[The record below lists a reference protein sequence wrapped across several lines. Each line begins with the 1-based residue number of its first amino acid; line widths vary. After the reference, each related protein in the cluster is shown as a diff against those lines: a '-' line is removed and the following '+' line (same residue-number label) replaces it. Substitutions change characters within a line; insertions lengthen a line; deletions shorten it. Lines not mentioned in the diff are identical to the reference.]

1 MVDKVDRPES
11 RPIYEIRESK
21 GTHEDQHQQQN
32 PREDAEKRYKE
43 ELEGKNWS
51 KFESRSFIIKSAKIP
66 IENISA
72 MLLKNVMLHKGVGIL
87 HVTLVWKDG
96 RKTPDALMKLSSMEE
111 YIQFR
116 KISAG
121 QEIPR
126 EHWAKKN
133 DIELGIPQYI
143 AHSGPFPSG
152 GISGIANAGS
162 AKSTT
167 SPGIMAAMGV
177 INRKTGGINWGA
189 VLVYAAIAAAIIIG
203 IMVNR

>member
-11 RPIYEIRESK
+11 KPIYEIRESK

-51 KFESRSFIIKSAKIP
+51 KFENRSFIIRSIKIP
-66 IENISA
+66 VANISA

-87 HVTLVWKDG
+87 HVTLLWKDG

-111 YIQFR
+111 YIRFKR
-116 KISAG
+116 ISAG

-126 EHWAKKN
+126 ESWAKKHE
-133 DIELGIPQYI
+133 IELGIPQYI

-152 GISGIANAGS
+152 GISGMTDAGS

-167 SPGIMAAMGV
+167 SPGLMTAMGI
-177 INRKTGGINWGA
+177 INRKTGKINWGA
-189 VLVYAAIAAAIIIG
+189 VIVYAAIVAAIIIG